1 MADTRR
7 DTPIEPPMD
16 EAEVVSH
23 LKTIDG
29 KFMETIES
37 DARLDSGVPPG
48 HRSGDLDFIQMT
60 GLTRPMSTPSAPMAV
75 PPLEDMNPAH
85 PVSFFES
92 GVRDVDHS
100 LSPAGAEAG
109 IAGAAPS
116 PPDTLVSLAPDS
128 IDALRELV
136 SELEVHPAPGPCRT
150 PVMETAESRPAPTSS
165 ETVPAPNPDGQE
177 LLQDALTKVL
187 ESLHPQGSRAS
198 EKLPSQTASSVAGE
212 TPHGDAEIPQ
222 SPSSLGQQLV
232 EAEQLLQEL
241 EQQPRESAG
250 IPVELRET
258 EPSFTQAFAPAP
270 VPAPV
275 IRQWTPPSDR
285 ERAAGEEDEEDG
297 RRIVYDYAAAPGRRR
312 KSRRHVSRQ
321 RRRFI
326 RLTILAGALVLIALG
341 AYVAFGTLLKPM
353 MLAPE
358 DLFALGRTQF
368 EGNLF
373 LDASQSFTAFAKRY
387 PDHPMRPQA
396 EFYAACAMRSAP
408 ASSTEAAQQQR
419 EQALALFDL
428 YLKRNPGDPRHPR
441 AESFRALLLF
451 ELGRYEEVIG
461 LLRDPARLTEDTPSA
476 LVLLRTLAMAYRRS
490 GDYEHAESA
499 CLQALVLPQNMTPD
513 TDYYELGAMGRERAS
528 LTEDKNEKTRL
539 AGAALEYWSKA
550 IGMPGIDPGAR
561 EEIKKQMERLRV
573 DFGVTSDSP
582 KTASSSEKAAPPQAA
597 PADSSGVQAAPALD
611 PEEEAKHLEEGVT
624 KP

>member
-1 MADTRR
+1 MSDTRR
-7 DTPIEPPMD
+7 DTPDEPPLD

-37 DARLDSGVPPG
+37 DARLDSGVPPE

-60 GLTRPMSTPSAPMAV
+60 GLTRPLSMSSGPMAV
-75 PPLEDMNPAH
+75 PPPEDMNPAH

-100 LSPAGAEAG
+100 LSPPGTEAG
-109 IAGAAPS
+109 ITGAAPS
-116 PPDTLVSLAPDS
+116 PPDTLISLEPGS
-128 IDALRELV
+128 IEALCALV
-136 SELEVHPAPGPCRT
+136 SELEVPPAP
-150 PVMETAESRPAPTSS
+150 APDRS
-165 ETVPAPNPDGQE
+165 GQDH
-177 LLQDALTKVL
+177 LQDTLAKVL
-187 ESLHPQGSRAS
+187 ETIHSQGSRADA
-198 EKLPSQTASSVAGE
+198 KIPPQTAPSVEEE
-212 TPHGDAEIPQ
+212 TPHGGAEILQ

-241 EQQPRESAG
+241 EQQPRESAE
-250 IPVELRET
+250 IPVEPGGT
-258 EPSFTQAFAPAP
+258 ESSSTPA
-270 VPAPV
+270 PAPV
-275 IRQWTPPSDR
+275 IRQWMPPSDR
-285 ERAAGEEDEEDG
+285 EHAAGEEDEEDG

-326 RLTILAGALVLIALG
+326 RATIFAGVVVLLALG
-341 AYVAFGTLLKPM
+341 AYIAFGALLKPM

-358 DLFALGRTQF
+358 DLFALGRVQF

-373 LDASQSFTAFAKRY
+373 WDASQTFTAFAKRY

-428 YLKRNPGDPRHPR
+428 YLKHNPGDPRHPR
-441 AESFRALLLF
+441 AESFRALILF

-476 LVLLRTLAMAYRRS
+476 LVLLRTLAAAYRRS

-499 CLQALVLPQNMTPD
+499 YLQALVLPQNMTPD
-513 TDYYELGAMGRERAS
+513 TDYYELGAMGRERAA
-528 LTEDKNEKTRL
+528 LTEDKSEKTRL

-561 EEIKKQMERLRV
+561 EEIQKQMERLRV
-573 DFGVTSDSP
+573 DFGVTSDSS
-582 KTASSSEKAAPPQAA
+582 KTASSGGKTAPPPAA
-597 PADSSGVQAAPALD
+597 QADSSGATTAPAPD
-611 PEEEAKHLEEGVT
+611 PEVEAKQLEEGVT